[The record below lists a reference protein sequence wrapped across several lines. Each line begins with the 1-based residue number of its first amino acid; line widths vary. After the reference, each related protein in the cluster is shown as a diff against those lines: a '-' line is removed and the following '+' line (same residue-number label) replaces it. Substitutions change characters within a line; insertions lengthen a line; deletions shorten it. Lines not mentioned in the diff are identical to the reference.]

1 MAGPNGSFVLTGACN
16 LGVPGSNPVR
26 AAYCHRGC
34 VHTVLQTVQRHEV
47 YTIVYGTVLNTGP
60 LKPDIRVDFGLH
72 SVAIS
77 P

>member
-16 LGVPGSNPVR
+16 SGVPGSNTVR
-26 AAYCHRGC
+26 VAYCHFGC
-34 VHTVLQTVQRHEV
+34 VHTVLQTVQRHGV
-47 YTIVYGTVLNTGP
+47 YTIVYGTVLHTGP
-60 LKPDIRVDFGLH
+60 LKPDIRVDFGFH